1 MTDLVDRLHADA
13 DAWDPHAPETAQ
25 LEREAAAEIERLT
38 ANLSHHIDAK
48 AQLTLE
54 RDELRAEV
62 ERLTREAAEWQ
73 PIETAPRGPACLFLI
88 VPKSEE
94 ETWTDSSERPITAH
108 GEPYIVMGPYG
119 QWGSLWKATHWM
131 PLPQAPDS
139 APPCPTCGCG
149 ASEPNTP
156 APQS

>member
-62 ERLTREAAEWQ
+62 ERLTQENAAARSDIEMLIKSRDVLLQEVEELRSELLRHACHCGPTDPDPAVHREDCAYRIALL
-73 PIETAPRGPACLFLI
+73 G
-88 VPKSEE
+88 
-94 ETWTDSSERPITAH
+94 D
-108 GEPYIVMGPYG
+108 
-119 QWGSLWKATHWM
+119 
-131 PLPQAPDS
+131 
-139 APPCPTCGCG
+139 PPT
-149 ASEPNTP
+149 SP